1 MCVRARL
8 WGRAAADGCGDGF
21 CVQMPKGPAKAPAPV
36 PEHVLK
42 KRKKQ
47 EAAAAEKA
55 KKLVADKKASKDE
68 RRAILN
74 KAAKYAKE
82 YAAAANDVVEKR
94 REAKKHGNFYMEP
107 EPKLMLVVRIKGI
120 NAVDPKT
127 KKILQLMRLRQV
139 GAALACACALRCP
152 CACPAQ
158 HFSAR
163 VRASRAGGAGDGGP
177 SGTRSAAWLQA
188 RADSSSSGSTVWDR
202 LGEKRVG
209 SGGRHGL
216 SLKSARSGH
225 TAPGTKDCTFPSSVC
240 RGVQSV
246 LLGSALGGAGFMGRE
261 RLCSRPAGVSQ
272 RSGGRH

>member
-1 MCVRARL
+1 
-8 WGRAAADGCGDGF
+8 
-21 CVQMPKGPAKAPAPV
+21 MPKGPAKAPAPV

-74 KAAKYAKE
+74 KAKTYAKE
-82 YAAAANDVVEKR
+82 YAAAAKDVVEKR

-139 GAALACACALRCP
+139 GAAVACACVRAALPLRLP
-152 CACPAQ
+152 CAAFLRTCACE
-158 HFSAR
+158 
-163 VRASRAGGAGDGGP
+163 
-177 SGTRSAAWLQA
+177 QA
-188 RADSSSSGSTVWDR
+188 RRRGRRGA
-202 LGEKRVG
+202 VG
-209 SGGRHGL
+209 HQVRCVAAGKGG
-216 SLKSARSGH
+216 
-225 TAPGTKDCTFPSSVC
+225 
-240 RGVQSV
+240 QQQ
-246 LLGSALGGAGFMGRE
+246 
-261 RLCSRPAGVSQ
+261 Q
-272 RSGGRH
+272 RQHCVG

>member
-1 MCVRARL
+1 
-8 WGRAAADGCGDGF
+8 
-21 CVQMPKGPAKAPAPV
+21 MPKGPAKAPAPV

-127 KKILQLMRLRQV
+127 KKRRRV
-139 GAALACACALRCP
+139 WGGTVAAPAAGRIAERALRLL
-152 CACPAQ
+152 
-158 HFSAR
+158 R
-163 VRASRAGGAGDGGP
+163 VPP
-177 SGTRSAAWLQA
+177 SP
-188 RADSSSSGSTVWDR
+188 
-202 LGEKRVG
+202 KR
-209 SGGRHGL
+209 
-216 SLKSARSGH
+216 
-225 TAPGTKDCTFPSSVC
+225 TK
-240 RGVQSV
+240 
-246 LLGSALGGAGFMGRE
+246 
-261 RLCSRPAGVSQ
+261 
-272 RSGGRH
+272 